1 MKKGKEVDPITVEVI
16 GNYLRSV
23 TTQMGSNLVRAAFTP
38 VMTEMRD
45 FSCAIF
51 TREHELVAE
60 RSGLP
65 IFTGTL
71 DIVGRTLVNY
81 VGKDNID
88 EGDVILC
95 TYPYMHGSHAQDVTL
110 MKPIFVDKEIF
121 FYAMVKGH
129 WIDLGGKAI
138 YISDSTSMW
147 VEGLKLRASKIR
159 KRGVLNDELVEIIR
173 ANSRLPDDVIGDMTA
188 QLSTLDLGERGIF
201 ELINKYG
208 KDVVEGA
215 MERMLAHGEET
226 TRRAIAEMPDGE
238 WSADGVLDNNGVDD
252 YPVPV
257 HVTVRIKGDKMTV
270 DTTGTAPQQPG
281 PVNCLY
287 PTTLSLARLMLKLL
301 TTPGYPYN
309 GGCFR
314 PLEVIVPE
322 GSLLHP
328 VPPAPCFLYVWGGQ
342 VMSDCMLK
350 ALAEVI
356 PERAVCRCGS
366 GISCYLSLGT
376 DPRDGSLFH
385 GTKMEACGEGAS
397 IDADGE
403 SALSE
408 YLCGGVYDVPSEI
421 QEATSHV
428 LIERY
433 ELRQDSGGPG
443 KFRGGL
449 GIEIVYKAEVA
460 QEITLILEM
469 SKSPAWG
476 LFGGKS
482 GLPNAGI
489 TNPGTSKEKQHF
501 KVTAYLIDKGEKWIV
516 LGGGG
521 GGWGDPYERE
531 TKAVLRDVISGYVS
545 LGSALKDYGVV
556 IKKEDDEYILDEV
569 ETEKLRKQKGQKN
582 NC

>member
-1 MKKGKEVDPITVEVI
+1 
-16 GNYLRSV
+16 
-23 TTQMGSNLVRAAFTP
+23 
-38 VMTEMRD
+38 
-45 FSCAIF
+45 
-51 TREHELVAE
+51 
-60 RSGLP
+60 
-65 IFTGTL
+65 
-71 DIVGRTLVNY
+71 
-81 VGKDNID
+81 
-88 EGDVILC
+88 
-95 TYPYMHGSHAQDVTL
+95 
-110 MKPIFVDKEIF
+110 
-121 FYAMVKGH
+121 
-129 WIDLGGKAI
+129 
-138 YISDSTSMW
+138 
-147 VEGLKLRASKIR
+147 
-159 KRGVLNDELVEIIR
+159 
-173 ANSRLPDDVIGDMTA
+173 
-188 QLSTLDLGERGIF
+188 
-201 ELINKYG
+201 
-208 KDVVEGA
+208 
-215 MERMLAHGEET
+215 
-226 TRRAIAEMPDGE
+226 
-238 WSADGVLDNNGVDD
+238 
-252 YPVPV
+252 
-257 HVTVRIKGDKMTV
+257 
-270 DTTGTAPQQPG
+270 
-281 PVNCLY
+281 
-287 PTTLSLARLMLKLL
+287 
-301 TTPGYPYN
+301 
-309 GGCFR
+309 
-314 PLEVIVPE
+314 
-322 GSLLHP
+322 
-328 VPPAPCFLYVWGGQ
+328 
-342 VMSDCMLK
+342 MLK

-376 DPRDGSLFH
+376 DPSDGSLFH

-428 LIERY
+428 LIEKY

-556 IKKEDDEYILDEV
+556 IKKEDDEYILDEA